1 MAMTVQRSVLVTGCS
16 SGFGLE
22 TATLLATRGWRVFAG
37 LRDPDKRGDLDAS
50 VAMAGAP
57 DDALEVVQLD
67 VTDAASIDR
76 AAKQVLVAT
85 GGALDAVVHNAG
97 VSSAGYLEDIP
108 VEEYRRVLETNFF
121 GVVQLTAAVVP
132 AMRERGSGRVVVISS
147 NSAHL
152 PMPLLGPYTASKW
165 AVEGW
170 AEIAAFELAP
180 FGIEVLVVV
189 PGAHRGT
196 ALGQNFR
203 VFHPEGSVFAPWFG
217 GVMTGLG
224 KIGRAQGDPTAV
236 AAHLA
241 AVLEAPRPR
250 FRTQVGW
257 DAAEADEEGR
267 TKSFAQRARK
277 IRRLTG
283 LPANKADG

>member
-1 MAMTVQRSVLVTGCS
+1 MANRTVLITGTS

-37 LRDPDKRGDLDAS
+37 MRDPDKRGDLDAS
-50 VAMAGAP
+50 MAMAGAP
-57 DDALEVVQLD
+57 DGAVDVVPLD
-67 VTDAASIDR
+67 VTDGASIER
-76 AAKQVLVAT
+76 AAAQVLKAT
-85 GGALDAVVHNAG
+85 GNALDAVVHNAG
-97 VSSAGYLEDIP
+97 VSSAGYVEDLPI
-108 VEEYRRVLETNFF
+108 EEYRRVLETNFF
-121 GVVQLTAAVVP
+121 GVVQLTGAVVP
-132 AMRERGSGRVVVISS
+132 AMRERGSGRIVVISS

-170 AEIAAFELAP
+170 AEIASFELAP
-180 FGIEVLVVV
+180 FGIEVLIVV
-189 PGAHRGT
+189 PGAHTGT
-196 ALGQNFR
+196 ALGANFR
-203 VFHPEGSVFAPWFG
+203 VFHPDGSVFAPYFG

-224 KIGRAQGDPTAV
+224 KIGRAHGDPKNV

-241 AVLEAPRPR
+241 QVLESSKPR

-257 DAAEADEEGR
+257 DAVEADEDAR
-267 TKSFAQRARK
+267 TKSFAQRARR

-283 LPANKADG
+283 LPSDKAT

>member
-1 MAMTVQRSVLVTGCS
+1 MATRSVLVTGCS

-37 LRDPDKRGDLDAS
+37 LRDPDKRGNLDAS

-57 DDALEVVQLD
+57 DGAIEVVPLD
-67 VTDAASIDR
+67 VTDAGSIDG
-76 AAKQVLVAT
+76 AATRVLEAT
-85 GGALDAVVHNAG
+85 GNALDAVVHNAG
-97 VSSAGYLEDIP
+97 VSSAGYVEDLPID
-108 VEEYRRVLETNFF
+108 EYRRILETNFF
-121 GVVQLTAAVVP
+121 GVVQLTSAVVP
-132 AMRERGSGRVVVISS
+132 AMRERGSGRIVVISS

-170 AEIAAFELAP
+170 AEIASFELAP
-180 FGIEVLVVV
+180 FGIEVVVVV

-196 ALGQNFR
+196 SLGANFR
-203 VFHPEGSVFAPWFG
+203 VFHPDGSVFAPWFG

-224 KIGRAQGDPTAV
+224 KIGRAQGDPKAV

-241 AVLEAPRPR
+241 SVLESAAPR
-250 FRTQVGW
+250 FRTQVGV
-257 DAAEADEEGR
+257 DAAEADEESR
-267 TKSFAQRARK
+267 TKSFAERARK

-283 LPANKADG
+283 LPAANADRS